1 MTNALP
7 KSTFRDGLVTA
18 LPIALGYFPIA
29 FSFGVA
35 ATRAGFST
43 LEAFMMSLIMYAGAA
58 QFLALVLMTSGA
70 PVLVTA
76 ATLVAMHVRHVIY
89 GPTLMKRAAGDAA
102 SRHSWAWAFGLTD
115 EVFGAAL
122 GALVRGKQRFS
133 EPFMFGLAIV
143 AYAAWLGGTAAGAV
157 AGGGALEA
165 YPAINAGLGFMLPAL
180 FLSLLLSILSRRQ
193 VPVVAIAGV
202 VTVAATLWVSPTAG
216 ILGGMIAGAMAGVL
230 GIGRGRAA

>member
-1 MTNALP
+1 MTKSFP
-7 KSTFRDGLVTA
+7 KSTFRDGMVTA

-122 GALVRGKQRFS
+122 GALVRGNQRFS
-133 EPFMFGLAIV
+133 EPFMFGLAIG

-180 FLSLLLSILSRRQ
+180 FLSLLLSILSRKQ
-193 VPVVAIAGV
+193 VPVVAIAGL
-202 VTVAATLWVSPTAG
+202 VTVAATVWVSPTAG
-216 ILGGMIAGAMAGVL
+216 ILGGMIAGAVAGVL
-230 GIGRGRAA
+230 GIGRGGKA

>member
-1 MTNALP
+1 MTKIQP
-7 KSTFRDGLVTA
+7 TSTFRDGLLTA

-70 PVLVTA
+70 PILVTA

-89 GPTLMKRAAGDAA
+89 GPTLLKRAGADASA
-102 SRHSWAWAFGLTD
+102 RYSWAWGFGLTD

-122 GALVRGKQRFS
+122 GTLVRGDQRYS
-133 EPFMFGLAIV
+133 EPFMFGLTIG
-143 AYAAWLGGTAAGAV
+143 AYAAWLSGTAAGAL

-180 FLSLLLSILSRRQ
+180 FLSLLLSILSRKQ
-193 VPVVAIAGV
+193 VPVVAIAGL
-202 VTVAATLWVSPTAG
+202 VTVAATMWVSPTAG
-216 ILGGMIAGAMAGVL
+216 ILGGMIAGAVAGVL
-230 GIGRGRAA
+230 GLGRGRAA